1 MRKSLGIA
9 SLVVALA
16 LSFAPKVDA
25 ALILAVEINGQQFC
39 ATDNDSLCSFG
50 TQLSDQNL
58 ALGVLSLD
66 STTIG
71 GVTVE
76 GSIHRSIFGPPTN
89 TLRSSSLTITNTLG
103 TTANIQ
109 ASIGATDFVY
119 PSLFATTT
127 GSGTWGTASQGSSLT
142 YTYYYD
148 AANNQGGDTA
158 TDRPGLLL
166 DTFMDTA
173 LIPDDSFDHD
183 GGPFPINALSAFSMT
198 LGFDMTLLG
207 FDSLDSRGQ
216 AMSTDVQAVPE
227 PMSMFL
233 LGTGLV
239 GGGYLRRRQKKA

>member
-1 MRKSLGIA
+1 MRKSFVG
-9 SLVVALA
+9 VMVLA
-16 LSFAPKVDA
+16 FVLAFVPKVDA
-25 ALILAVEINGQQFC
+25 ALILAVDINGQQFC
-39 ATDNDSLCSFG
+39 ATDNDAACSFG
-50 TQLSDQNL
+50 TQLLDQNG
-58 ALGVLSLD
+58 AVGVLSLD

-103 TTANIQ
+103 TTANVQ
-109 ASIGATDFVY
+109 ASIGATDFTS
-119 PSLFATTT
+119 PAQFATTT
-127 GSGTWGTASQGSSLT
+127 GSGTWGSASQGSSLT

-148 AANNQGGDTA
+148 AANTQGGDTA

-166 DTFMDTA
+166 DTFSDTA

-183 GGPFPINALSAFSMT
+183 GGPFGIFALSPFAMT

-227 PMSMFL
+227 PMSMIL
-233 LGTGLV
+233 LGSGLL
-239 GGGYLRRRQKKA
+239 GGGYLKRRRNKA